1 MATDETKVSPQSYP
15 MKGGDGKVSY
25 ARNSFAQRT
34 AVDASKKFISEA
46 IADLL
51 DIEFDP
57 ILDLSVRFGIADLG
71 CAAGPNTFYAV
82 QNIIDAIDSKYA
94 KQHQESKALEY
105 QVFFNDHINNDF
117 NTLFRTLPSPLR
129 YFPVGVPGSFYGRLF
144 PEASVHLMHSS
155 NSLNWLSRVPKSVGD
170 IKKVKSFNLPI
181 YYPSP
186 DEIGKLIQDNGC
198 LSIERMET
206 FTGNGKHIYNSQ
218 MWTLAVRA
226 AFEAII
232 SNNFGNEIV
241 EELFE
246 LFTKKHMDNVSIFSR
261 DDVMSHGLISKEKVK
276 SFNLPIYYASPDEI
290 EKLIQDNGCFSIV
303 RMETF
308 PGNGKHIYNSQMWT
322 LIVRA
327 AFEAIISNNFGSE
340 MVEELFE
347 LYNKKHMDN
356 VSIFSR
362 DDVISLLHLNVVL
375 KRKI

>member
-1 MATDETKVSPQSYP
+1 MAADETKVLPESYP
-15 MKGGDGKVSY
+15 MNGGDGKVSY

-57 ILDLSVRFGIADLG
+57 ILDSSIGFGIADLG

-82 QNIIDAIDSKYA
+82 QNIIEAVDSKYA
-94 KQHQESKALEY
+94 KQHQKSKALEY
-105 QVFFNDHINNDF
+105 QVFFNDHVNNDF

-144 PEASVHLMHSS
+144 PKDSVHLMHSS

-170 IKKVKSFNLPI
+170 INSPAWNADSIYCTGTVKEVVEAYSSQYKKDMENFLNARALELVGGGLLVLVLGGVPNSVT
-181 YYPSP
+181 SSQTA
-186 DEIGKLIQDNGC
+186 IGKDYEILGSC
-198 LSIERMET
+198 LVDMA
-206 FTGNGKHIYNSQ
+206 NK
-218 MWTLAVRA
+218 
-226 AFEAII
+226 
-232 SNNFGNEIV
+232 
-241 EELFE
+241 
-246 LFTKKHMDNVSIFSR
+246 
-261 DDVMSHGLISKEKVK
+261 GLISKEKVE
-276 SFNLPIYYASPDEI
+276 SFNLPIYYASPNEI

-308 PGNGKHIYNSQMWT
+308 PGNRKHIYNSQMWT

-327 AFEAIISNNFGSE
+327 GFEAIISNNFGSE

-347 LYNKKHMDN
+347 LYTKKHMDN

-362 DDVISLLHLNVVL
+362 DDVISLLHLNIVL